1 MPLRRR
7 VRMYVRAPTHVQKQT
22 DKQPRTQTQT
32 QTDTHTH
39 THTHPALYESVI
51 EKRLVSAAKWTKKVP
66 VVNAVF
72 APVDALLDFVAAS
85 SAWVVGLGRDVRSG
99 RLLRGDMAAKRAR
112 AARLEIEAR
121 LLERRAA
128 EQLARRQGLELA
140 VPPVVEQGER
150 YPLSLTRGKLR
161 SKDGTVYAM
170 PDTRQGG
177 VQRQRK
183 EVRAQRVL
191 DAWWGD
197 AAHPWQVTVED
208 SDGMWIRVGE
218 NVTDVVGSWLCNGTL
233 SLPLPLADVLGDVC
247 PGRGKVLLLRVV
259 DSRGQRRPL
268 VWDDGQTSFRLLQV
282 RLMLSVCLSVC
293 RWNRCVADPE
303 PRVIDHPD
311 DALDPPPGQYRR
323 WRQPCCRCRQR
334 HRGASDGAAAAAEQE
349 AGDRGARTGAGG

>member
-32 QTDTHTH
+32 QTDRQ

-121 LLERRAA
+121 LLERRAG

-161 SKDGTVYAM
+161 SKDGTVYTM
-170 PDTRQGG
+170 SDTRQGG

-282 RLMLSVCLSVC
+282 RLMLSVCL
-293 RWNRCVADPE
+293 CV
-303 PRVIDHPD
+303 
-311 DALDPPPGQYRR
+311 
-323 WRQPCCRCRQR
+323 
-334 HRGASDGAAAAAEQE
+334 
-349 AGDRGARTGAGG
+349 GGTDVSLTPSLVS